1 MFDQRRELLAALAS
15 EDRRPRVVMIHNPT
29 SGSWNARR
37 LHRFLKPLAADGMSI
52 DIRRTRRCGDGE
64 ALAAAVSPQD
74 TDVLAIAGGDG
85 TIDEVVNGL
94 AVASLPVA
102 ILPLGTA
109 NVLAAE
115 LGISARSS
123 RLARCFLEG
132 STTEV
137 YLPRANG
144 RRFTMMAGVG
154 FDAHVVAGVNSR
166 LKHILGKAAYV
177 LAFARTVW
185 KFPYRC
191 YEVVVDGR
199 AYRAASV
206 VIANGHFYGG
216 RFSCAPDARLDEP
229 DLHVCL
235 FLRNGR
241 WSTLRYGLSLL
252 LGRLHRRQDV
262 EIVRGRTIEV
272 RGETGEPVQCDGD
285 AAAALPLMVS
295 ATTERLRFVTPKRVR
310 KDQRPATVMP
320 SMRTVGESTP

>member
-1 MFDQRRELLAALAS
+1 MFDQSGELLAALAS
-15 EDRRPRVVMIHNPT
+15 ADRRPRITVIHNPT

-37 LHRFLKPLAADGMSI
+37 LHRFLKPLAADGLSI

-64 ALAAAVSPQD
+64 ALAAAVSAQD

-123 RLARCFLEG
+123 RLARRVLEG

-144 RRFTMMAGVG
+144 RRFTMMVGVG
-154 FDAHVVAGVNSR
+154 FDAHVVAGVNCR
-166 LKHILGKAAYV
+166 LKHFLGKAAYV
-177 LAFARTVW
+177 LAFASTVW

-191 YEVVVDGR
+191 YDVIVDGH

-235 FLRNGR
+235 FLRTGR

-262 EIVRGRTIEV
+262 DIVRGRTIEV

-295 ATTERLRFVTPKRVR
+295 ATTERLRFVTPKRVL

-320 SMRTVGESTP
+320 SMRTVGESMP